1 MGANQDHSQSGSD
14 LPGNALFKRFFIVL
28 SLFLVPGAIP
38 VIAYSRA
45 KKNGMTRSTTLCLTV
60 LFLIIMFVVTGLT
73 WAH

>member
-1 MGANQDHSQSGSD
+1 MGANQDLSQSGPD
-14 LPGNALFKRFFIVL
+14 LPGNALFKRFFIIL

-45 KKNGMTRSTTLCLTV
+45 KKTGMTRTMTLIITIMA
-60 LFLIIMFVVTGLT
+60 LIIMFVVTGLT